1 MRLKIV
7 SLLVLFLLPFSA
19 LAQDVTTFLGIPVDG
34 TKSQMRKK
42 IIAKGFSPKME
53 AGQEYFSGEF
63 NGVKVDLFIGTNNK
77 KVYRIML
84 CDVAKL
90 DEANIKVRFNNLVS
104 QFEKNKKYISL
115 GKQYL
120 SDYENISYEM
130 NVNNKIYQAVFYQ
143 VPDTT
148 KLDFK
153 SITNEI
159 IQELSSKY
167 TKDQLNNPSDEIKKE
182 IASAVSERTFDII
195 NKKTVW
201 FKIESL
207 FGMYFIVMYYDN
219 GYNQANGEDL

>member
-1 MRLKIV
+1 
-7 SLLVLFLLPFSA
+7 
-19 LAQDVTTFLGIPVDG
+19 
-34 TKSQMRKK
+34 
-42 IIAKGFSPKME
+42 
-53 AGQEYFSGEF
+53 
-63 NGVKVDLFIGTNNK
+63 
-77 KVYRIML
+77 
-84 CDVAKL
+84 
-90 DEANIKVRFNNLVS
+90 
-104 QFEKNKKYISL
+104 
-115 GKQYL
+115 
-120 SDYENISYEM
+120 M

-167 TKDQLNNPSDEIKKE
+167 TKEQLNNPSDEIKKE